1 MKTKHTRGQRGLVEA
16 ELVHASL
23 LEVERGGLEGFGLR
37 CAARAI
43 GCDVATLSYH
53 FGSKEGLERAIA
65 DRLQSEVAAP
75 KPDLTWQ
82 ARLTA
87 MARSYRQ
94 VAKRYPNAFPLLLR
108 FWSTGPSDLQICEE
122 WHRTHFD
129 AGLREADMPAVG
141 FATYAAILGV
151 CAGEIG
157 GLLNKPSA
165 EALSEVE
172 GQSDLPLT
180 KKLLPAFARLSEDE
194 VFDAAIAIL
203 ISGIESLV
211 AKQGSRKPKPRGR
224 RTKSH

>member
-1 MKTKHTRGQRGLVEA
+1 
-16 ELVHASL
+16 
-23 LEVERGGLEGFGLR
+23 
-37 CAARAI
+37 
-43 GCDVATLSYH
+43 
-53 FGSKEGLERAIA
+53 
-65 DRLQSEVAAP
+65 
-75 KPDLTWQ
+75 
-82 ARLTA
+82 
-87 MARSYRQ
+87 
-94 VAKRYPNAFPLLLR
+94 
-108 FWSTGPSDLQICEE
+108 
-122 WHRTHFD
+122 
-129 AGLREADMPAVG
+129 MPAVG